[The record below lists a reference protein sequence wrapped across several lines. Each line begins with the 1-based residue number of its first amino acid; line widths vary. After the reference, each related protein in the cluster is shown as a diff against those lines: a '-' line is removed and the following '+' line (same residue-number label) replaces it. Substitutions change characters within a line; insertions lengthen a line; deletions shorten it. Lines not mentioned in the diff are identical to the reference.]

1 MNASGDFSVG
11 FAILLIYVVSCSGI
25 INLGP
30 TADHLF
36 KLIVSFF
43 PRSVFQFKSE
53 IKMWLPRK
61 IYFSFLLVHAS

>member
-1 MNASGDFSVG
+1 MNTSGDISVG
-11 FAILLIYVVSCSGI
+11 FAILLIHVVSCSGI
-25 INLGP
+25 INVGP

-43 PRSVFQFKSE
+43 PRRVFQFMSE

-61 IYFSFLLVHAS
+61 ICLPFLLVHAS